1 MGIIRKSKK
10 RLSQTI
16 IKGTGA
22 IKMNTDED
30 NKEDLNSTNVEQLK
44 NELKKL
50 DIKGNKVKKPKKYVV
65 F

>member
-10 RLSQTI
+10 RLSQSI
-16 IKGTGA
+16 IIGSGA
-22 IKMNTDED
+22 IKMNTDD
-30 NKEDLNSTNVEQLK
+30 DKKEDLNSTNVEQLK

-50 DIKGNKVKKPKKYVV
+50 DIKGVRVKKPKKYVV